1 MCMTENRCIPNY
13 GRQAVVEDNILL
25 KILIG
30 RTSPKLRFP
39 NLVKAADIYIYISY
53 LVDLDF

>member
-1 MCMTENRCIPNY
+1 MYVYIQICMTENRCIPNY

-30 RTSPKLRFP
+30 RTLSKITISKL
-39 NLVKAADIYIYISY
+39 SQGS
-53 LVDLDF
+53 